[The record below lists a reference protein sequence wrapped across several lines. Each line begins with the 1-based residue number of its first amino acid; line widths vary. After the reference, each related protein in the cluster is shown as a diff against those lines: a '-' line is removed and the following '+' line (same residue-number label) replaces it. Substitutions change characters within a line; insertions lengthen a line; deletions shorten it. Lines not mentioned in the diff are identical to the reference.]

1 MAESPR
7 RRILA
12 HVRLA
17 DICCVIGLAL
27 NFMWCSLE
35 GHALRFAE
43 TAAQFQFP
51 LNPRGFW
58 LMGFCLL
65 ALLYLA
71 VPHWLKRWE
80 NTLKGIVPLCGA
92 AGTLAF
98 ATAPL
103 QSAVPPLALG
113 LAGLA
118 VSGLG
123 YFWFA
128 SRCFTLMARARSI
141 MAIAW
146 AIVAAVLLK
155 TFLLPVATDLL
166 DSEAQVV
173 FACAIPIL
181 SSLLL
186 WIAQLSLGVT
196 AVFSLARPM
205 RAGRISLPAQRNFIL
220 LLILSA
226 FLLATVR
233 RLSFWGTWG
242 ETSTFS
248 IAPLWGLPEL
258 AIMAACLAAFV
269 WGAFARTASL
279 PVAFRFQPAIVVVVT
294 GLFIAAMAQPAQN
307 VLVSTA
313 VAIIIHVDEA
323 CAYLLFW
330 TVVALSLDTLDIP
343 PFRVLGIGGLIY
355 AGSSLIW
362 VAAGSHIA
370 DMGGALVT
378 LAAYVGIMAL
388 MWYTYRETKISTDES
403 GRHEDGYS
411 PQVPNTDRGREEL
424 EDPGSIT
431 DSIAER
437 CKVLSER
444 YHLTHREKEVLSLLA
459 QGRTRA
465 YIQEELVL
473 SVSTVK
479 THISHIYAKLGV
491 HDRQGVMDLV
501 LKKESDDSET
511 SPRAL

>member
-205 RAGRISLPAQRNFIL
+205 RAGRLSLPAQRNFIL

-388 MWYTYRETKISTDES
+388 M
-403 GRHEDGYS
+403 
-411 PQVPNTDRGREEL
+411 
-424 EDPGSIT
+424 
-431 DSIAER
+431 
-437 CKVLSER
+437 
-444 YHLTHREKEVLSLLA
+444 
-459 QGRTRA
+459 
-465 YIQEELVL
+465 
-473 SVSTVK
+473 
-479 THISHIYAKLGV
+479 
-491 HDRQGVMDLV
+491 
-501 LKKESDDSET
+501 
-511 SPRAL
+511 

>member
-1 MAESPR
+1 
-7 RRILA
+7 
-12 HVRLA
+12 
-17 DICCVIGLAL
+17 
-27 NFMWCSLE
+27 
-35 GHALRFAE
+35 
-43 TAAQFQFP
+43 
-51 LNPRGFW
+51 
-58 LMGFCLL
+58 
-65 ALLYLA
+65 
-71 VPHWLKRWE
+71 
-80 NTLKGIVPLCGA
+80 
-92 AGTLAF
+92 
-98 ATAPL
+98 
-103 QSAVPPLALG
+103 
-113 LAGLA
+113 
-118 VSGLG
+118 
-123 YFWFA
+123 
-128 SRCFTLMARARSI
+128 
-141 MAIAW
+141 
-146 AIVAAVLLK
+146 
-155 TFLLPVATDLL
+155 
-166 DSEAQVV
+166 
-173 FACAIPIL
+173 
-181 SSLLL
+181 
-186 WIAQLSLGVT
+186 
-196 AVFSLARPM
+196 
-205 RAGRISLPAQRNFIL
+205 
-220 LLILSA
+220 
-226 FLLATVR
+226 
-233 RLSFWGTWG
+233 
-242 ETSTFS
+242 
-248 IAPLWGLPEL
+248 
-258 AIMAACLAAFV
+258 MAACLAAFV

-279 PVAFRFQPAIVVVVT
+279 PVAFRFQHAIVVVVT

-437 CKVLSER
+437 CEVLSER

-479 THISHIYAKLGV
+479 THISHIYAKLDV